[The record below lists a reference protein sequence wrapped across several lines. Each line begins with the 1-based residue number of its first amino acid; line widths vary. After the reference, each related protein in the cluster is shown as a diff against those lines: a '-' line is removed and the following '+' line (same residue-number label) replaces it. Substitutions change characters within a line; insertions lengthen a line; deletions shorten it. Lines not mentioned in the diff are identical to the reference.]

1 MIARGA
7 NQNNM
12 SSTAT
17 SVTPTTTTTNQQTIP
32 PNAYGYKERRRE
44 AHTQA
49 EQKRRDAIKKG
60 YEDLQYMVPTCQQ
73 QDSISSY
80 KLSKATIL
88 QRSIEYIQALQKS
101 KSRHENE
108 LKTLRKEVCAL
119 QIMKANY
126 EQMLKQHQ
134 LTALQ
139 QHGQAGNRIS
149 EQIKFEIFQAFCDN
163 LFASF
168 DRFVTFGDFKQ
179 LSASIFTWLEEHGK
193 PQTLRDM
200 CLSMLRDFFT
210 VAPQTIGHWVNLEFY
225 TLHIASCVVSGDKCE
240 EHQVKL
246 VISKSCRLITRRI
259 AHLWNRQ
266 KVFVSTQLKQLGIVQ
281 QTCSLSDKVN

>member
-1 MIARGA
+1 
-7 NQNNM
+7 M
-12 SSTAT
+12 S
-17 SVTPTTTTTNQQTIP
+17 NQQP
-32 PNAYGYKERRRE
+32 PSYGYKERRRE

-88 QRSIEYIQALQKS
+88 QRSIEYIQALSKS
-101 KSRHENE
+101 KSRQENE

-134 LTALQ
+134 LTTLQ
-139 QHGQAGNRIS
+139 QGQPINQMS
-149 EQIKFEIFQAFCDN
+149 EQIKFDIFQSFCDN

-168 DRFVTFGDFKQ
+168 DRYVAFGDFKQ
-179 LSASIFTWLEEHGK
+179 LSASIFGWLEEHGK

-200 CLSMLRDFFT
+200 CLTILRDFFT
-210 VAPQTIGHWVNLEFY
+210 VTPPALNH
-225 TLHIASCVVSGDKCE
+225 
-240 EHQVKL
+240 
-246 VISKSCRLITRRI
+246 
-259 AHLWNRQ
+259 
-266 KVFVSTQLKQLGIVQ
+266 
-281 QTCSLSDKVN
+281 

>member
-1 MIARGA
+1 
-7 NQNNM
+7 M
-12 SSTAT
+12 ST
-17 SVTPTTTTTNQQTIP
+17 TPS
-32 PNAYGYKERRRE
+32 YGYKERRRE

-88 QRSIEYIQALQKS
+88 QRSIEHIQSLQKS
-101 KSRHENE
+101 KIRQENE

-119 QIMKANY
+119 QIMKSNY

-134 LTALQ
+134 LTTL
-139 QHGQAGNRIS
+139 QHGQPANQMS

-179 LSASIFTWLEEHGK
+179 LSASIFSWLEEHGK

-200 CLSMLRDFFT
+200 CLTILRDFFT
-210 VAPQTIGHWVNLEFY
+210 VAPPSMSH
-225 TLHIASCVVSGDKCE
+225 
-240 EHQVKL
+240 
-246 VISKSCRLITRRI
+246 
-259 AHLWNRQ
+259 
-266 KVFVSTQLKQLGIVQ
+266 
-281 QTCSLSDKVN
+281 